1 MYYVYIHKPYISGT
15 CEGKSIHIYN
25 IPTPLYGLHSFQQM
39 VEPTKTQH
47 YTYTNTSLNWHPHPT
62 SHIYPVFPPY
72 LRKPS
77 DSCNS
82 WFCSIVFAK
91 ACSNEPCG
99 DSSPPCDKGS
109 IKKSWGAPKK
119 HIYNWLFCLSWFRVF
134 QIAILKKNG
143 KFPSW
148 HNLAEKEQP
157 VTMKTTTTTTTTKI
171 RIMELP
177 NNCRK
182 G

>member
-1 MYYVYIHKPYISGT
+1 
-15 CEGKSIHIYN
+15 
-25 IPTPLYGLHSFQQM
+25 M

-47 YTYTNTSLNWHPHPT
+47 YTYTTHILKNWHPHPT
-62 SHIYPVFPPY
+62 SHVYPLFPPY

-109 IKKSWGAPKK
+109 EEPQKK
-119 HIYNWLFCLSWFRVF
+119 HMFHHQFLYNSLFCLSWFRVF
-134 QIAILKKNG
+134 QLPVWKKRKISLLTQLG
-143 KFPSW
+143 RKGATSDYEATEMTTLPPP
-148 HNLAEKEQP
+148 A
-157 VTMKTTTTTTTTKI
+157 TTTTTTTTTTTKI
-171 RIMELP
+171 
-177 NNCRK
+177 
-182 G
+182 